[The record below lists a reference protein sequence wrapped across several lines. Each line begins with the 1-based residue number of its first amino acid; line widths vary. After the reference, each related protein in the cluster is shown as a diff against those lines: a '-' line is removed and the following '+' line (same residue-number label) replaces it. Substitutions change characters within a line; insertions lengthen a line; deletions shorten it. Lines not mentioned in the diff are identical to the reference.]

1 MCLTKERIMK
11 MIDDTNSKVYIS
23 LLHKCINDTLGQIQ
37 EINIEKLKG
46 DQEEFKRIVSW
57 IYFDHYEAFTKNV
70 NTIFGDEK
78 EELADLIKDLTNS
91 SDNVKA

>member
-1 MCLTKERIMK
+1 

-37 EINIEKLKG
+37 EIRIEKLKG
-46 DQEEFKRIVSW
+46 DQDEFRKIVSW
-57 IYFDHYEAFTKNV
+57 IYFDHYEAFMKNV
-70 NTIFGDEK
+70 NTIFDDEK